1 MSKAGRS
8 TTAEVDKVVGATGD
22 KQRRPM
28 EGDAAGISES
38 IAAILCCGMDSLK
51 GLHKAIVIG
60 K

>member
-1 MSKAGRS
+1 MSEAGHS
-8 TTAEVDKVVGATGD
+8 TTAELDKVVGTTAD

-38 IAAILCCGMDSLK
+38 IAAIPCCGMDSLK
-51 GLHKAIVIG
+51 GLHKATVIG